1 MIYPYSVC
9 LLLYSESLSDNCIC
23 PRLYSAALF
32 RFFRLSF
39 CEIQVRHLLIFNF
52 SRLRKTCQPSTCLSD
67 GKALSLQS
75 ELELR
80 LSGGYTVVMGA
91 AVGIN
96 PSELSVRSLSSGTCL
111 FHTKAPILNL
121 SIRPGV
127 LDFQIV
133 LVSL

>member
-1 MIYPYSVC
+1 M
-9 LLLYSESLSDNCIC
+9 
-23 PRLYSAALF
+23 
-32 RFFRLSF
+32 
-39 CEIQVRHLLIFNF
+39 
-52 SRLRKTCQPSTCLSD
+52 
-67 GKALSLQS
+67 
-75 ELELR
+75 
-80 LSGGYTVVMGA
+80 MGA